1 MVCLISGE
9 DETAGQ
15 WLKAQWPQPF
25 TRLEADRPLCQWFG
39 HPLTAEIFRLTCL
52 ILGFRGRGIFFP
64 KELSGCAILSPTD
77 AVPAAS
83 KGLSAR
89 NLVRRIWTASQH
101 RDANRMETVTTDE
114 QMVEQALSGD
124 PEAFGEIV
132 RRWERRIFA
141 LSFGMLG
148 REEDAR
154 DATQETF
161 LAAFRNLRG
170 FRGEA
175 KVSSWLHRI
184 AVNQCITRQR
194 RAKVRSETALEDEAE
209 KNAAVFAL
217 PAEVSPARTAEHREI
232 SFAVRKAVSTLPPD
246 LRQVVVMKEFE
257 ELTFQE
263 ISEVLEVPLSTV
275 KSRLYTALRQL
286 QMRLHKFGQP
296 KA

>member
-1 MVCLISGE
+1 MG
-9 DETAGQ
+9 A
-15 WLKAQWPQPF
+15 
-25 TRLEADRPLCQWFG
+25 
-39 HPLTAEIFRLTCL
+39 
-52 ILGFRGRGIFFP
+52 
-64 KELSGCAILSPTD
+64 
-77 AVPAAS
+77 
-83 KGLSAR
+83 
-89 NLVRRIWTASQH
+89 RIWTRASWP
-101 RDANRMETVTTDE
+101 DASTNQMEMVASDE
-114 QMVEQALSGD
+114 QMVERALSGD

-141 LSFGMLG
+141 LAFGMLG

-161 LAAFRNLRG
+161 MAAFRNLRG

-194 RAKVRSETALEDEAE
+194 RAKVRGETALEDEAE
-209 KNAAVFAL
+209 KNAAVFAM
-217 PAEVSPARTAEHREI
+217 PAEISPARTAEGRER
-232 SFAVRKAVSTLPPD
+232 SVAVRQAVCALPPD

-263 ISEVLEVPLSTV
+263 ISDALELPLSTV

-286 QMRLHKFGQP
+286 QMRLQKFGERIG
-296 KA
+296 

>member
-1 MVCLISGE
+1 M
-9 DETAGQ
+9 DTA
-15 WLKAQWPQPF
+15 
-25 TRLEADRPLCQWFG
+25 
-39 HPLTAEIFRLTCL
+39 
-52 ILGFRGRGIFFP
+52 
-64 KELSGCAILSPTD
+64 
-77 AVPAAS
+77 
-83 KGLSAR
+83 
-89 NLVRRIWTASQH
+89 
-101 RDANRMETVTTDE
+101 TTDE
-114 QMVEQALSGD
+114 QMVERALSGD

-141 LSFGMLG
+141 LAFGMLG

-184 AVNQCITRQR
+184 AVNQCISRQR

-209 KNAAVFAL
+209 KNIAVFIS
-217 PAEVSPARTAEHREI
+217 PNDVSPARAVENRESSI
-232 SFAVRKAVSTLPPD
+232 AVRRAVCGLPSE

-257 ELTFQE
+257 ELTFHE
-263 ISEVLEVPLSTV
+263 ISDVLGVPLSTV

-286 QMRLHKFGQP
+286 QMRLHKFGSE
-296 KA
+296 A

>member
-1 MVCLISGE
+1 MEMV
-9 DETAGQ
+9 
-15 WLKAQWPQPF
+15 
-25 TRLEADRPLCQWFG
+25 
-39 HPLTAEIFRLTCL
+39 
-52 ILGFRGRGIFFP
+52 
-64 KELSGCAILSPTD
+64 
-77 AVPAAS
+77 AS
-83 KGLSAR
+83 
-89 NLVRRIWTASQH
+89 
-101 RDANRMETVTTDE
+101 DE
-114 QMVEQALSGD
+114 QMVERALSGD

-209 KNAAVFAL
+209 KDAAVFAL
-217 PAEVSPARTAEHREI
+217 PLDHSPARAAESREQTA
-232 SFAVRKAVSTLPPD
+232 SVRKA
-246 LRQVVVMKEFE
+246 
-257 ELTFQE
+257 
-263 ISEVLEVPLSTV
+263 
-275 KSRLYTALRQL
+275 
-286 QMRLHKFGQP
+286 
-296 KA
+296 

>member
-1 MVCLISGE
+1 
-9 DETAGQ
+9 
-15 WLKAQWPQPF
+15 
-25 TRLEADRPLCQWFG
+25 
-39 HPLTAEIFRLTCL
+39 
-52 ILGFRGRGIFFP
+52 
-64 KELSGCAILSPTD
+64 
-77 AVPAAS
+77 
-83 KGLSAR
+83 
-89 NLVRRIWTASQH
+89 
-101 RDANRMETVTTDE
+101 METLGSDE
-114 QMVEQALSGD
+114 VIVERALTGD
-124 PEAFGEIV
+124 AEAFGELV

-141 LSFGMLG
+141 LAFGMLG

-161 LAAFRNLRG
+161 VAAFRNLRG

-217 PAEVSPARTAEHREI
+217 PADVSPARTAEHREI
-232 SFAVRKAVSTLPPD
+232 SSAVRRAVSALPPD

-263 ISEVLEVPLSTV
+263 IADVLELPLSTV

-286 QMRLHKFGQP
+286 QMRLQKFGDG
-296 KA
+296 ARGN

>member
-1 MVCLISGE
+1 M
-9 DETAGQ
+9 ETA
-15 WLKAQWPQPF
+15 
-25 TRLEADRPLCQWFG
+25 T
-39 HPLTAEIFRLTCL
+39 
-52 ILGFRGRGIFFP
+52 
-64 KELSGCAILSPTD
+64 S
-77 AVPAAS
+77 
-83 KGLSAR
+83 
-89 NLVRRIWTASQH
+89 
-101 RDANRMETVTTDE
+101 DE
-114 QMVEQALSGD
+114 QMVERALSGD
-124 PEAFGEIV
+124 GEAFGEIV

-161 LAAFRNLRG
+161 LSAFRNLRG

-194 RAKVRSETALEDEAE
+194 RAKVRSETGLEDEAE
-209 KNAAVFAL
+209 KDPSVFAL
-217 PAEVSPARTAEHREI
+217 PMDVSPARTAEYLER
-232 SFAVRKAVSTLPPD
+232 SQAVRRAVCALPPD

-263 ISEVLEVPLSTV
+263 IADALSVPLSTV

-286 QMRLHKFGQP
+286 QMRLQKFD
-296 KA
+296 AV

>member
-1 MVCLISGE
+1 
-9 DETAGQ
+9 
-15 WLKAQWPQPF
+15 
-25 TRLEADRPLCQWFG
+25 
-39 HPLTAEIFRLTCL
+39 
-52 ILGFRGRGIFFP
+52 
-64 KELSGCAILSPTD
+64 
-77 AVPAAS
+77 
-83 KGLSAR
+83 
-89 NLVRRIWTASQH
+89 
-101 RDANRMETVTTDE
+101 METLGSDE
-114 QMVEQALSGD
+114 LIVERALTGD
-124 PEAFGEIV
+124 AEAFGELV

-141 LSFGMLG
+141 LTYGMLG

-184 AVNQCITRQR
+184 AGNQCITRQR
-194 RAKVRSETALEDEAE
+194 RAKVRGETALEDEAE

-217 PAEVSPARTAEHREI
+217 PASASPARAAEHQERSI
-232 SFAVRKAVSTLPPD
+232 AVRRAVGSLPPD

-263 ISEVLEVPLSTV
+263 IADVLEVPLSRV

-286 QMRLHKFGQP
+286 QMRLQKFD
-296 KA
+296 AARM